1 MLLVSFRF
9 PLYPFPSYP
18 YPIPMWRII
27 RYTIYAIGGVVLG
40 GIVFEV
46 VTLPRVSALRDQ
58 NPATTSMI
66 EARIREAR
74 DNGIE
79 PRRVQIWVP
88 LERISPQLQRAVI
101 AGEDTNFAT
110 HHGFDY
116 EAIQHAWDQA
126 QKEADKEAKREG
138 ENDSWL
144 PNLPDF
150 KRGAS
155 TISQQLAK
163 NLYLSSQRSFA
174 RKGQEAIITYF
185 MERSLSKHRILEL
198 YLNVIEWGDGIYGAE
213 AASQYYFHKPAANL
227 NAREAAFLS
236 AMIPNPRTIFNPQV
250 NPKRVARRQRIIL
263 RLMPGVR
270 MPQGTG

>member
-1 MLLVSFRF
+1 
-9 PLYPFPSYP
+9 
-18 YPIPMWRII
+18 MWRAL
-27 RYTIYAIGGVVLG
+27 RYTLYAITGIALG
-40 GIVFEV
+40 GLSFEV
-46 VTLPRVSALRDQ
+46 ATLPGVSALRDQ
-58 NPATTSMI
+58 NPATSSMI
-66 EARIREAR
+66 ETRNSEAR
-74 DNGIE
+74 DKGVE
-79 PRRVQIWVP
+79 PKRVQIWMP
-88 LERISPQLQRAVI
+88 LEKISPQLQRAVL

-116 EAIQHAWDQA
+116 EAIQRAYDQA
-126 QKEADKEAKREG
+126 QKDAEKEAKQEG

-144 PNLPDF
+144 PNMPDF

-163 NLYLSSQRSFA
+163 NLYLSSQRSFM
-174 RKGQEAIITYF
+174 RKGEEAIITYF
-185 MERSLSKHRILEL
+185 MERNLTKRRILEL

-236 AMIPNPRTIFNPQV
+236 AMIPNPRTVFNPQV

-263 RLMPGVR
+263 RGMPAVK
-270 MPQGTG
+270 MPPGTG

>member
-1 MLLVSFRF
+1 
-9 PLYPFPSYP
+9 
-18 YPIPMWRII
+18 MWRAVK
-27 RYTIYAIGGVVLG
+27 YAVYAIVGIVLG
-40 GIVFEV
+40 GLSFEV
-46 VTLPRVSALRDQ
+46 ATLPSFSTLRDQ

-66 EARIREAR
+66 ETRNREAR
-74 DNGIE
+74 DKGVE
-79 PRRVQIWVP
+79 PKRVQIWMP
-88 LERISPQLQRAVI
+88 LEKISPNLQRAVL

-116 EAIQHAWDQA
+116 EAIQRAYDQA
-126 QKEADKEAKREG
+126 QKEAEKEAKLEG

-144 PNLPDF
+144 PNMPDF

-163 NLYLSSQRSFA
+163 NLYLSSQRSFM
-174 RKGQEAIITYF
+174 RKGEEAIITYF
-185 MERSLSKHRILEL
+185 MERNLSKHRILEL

-236 AMIPNPRTIFNPQV
+236 AMIPNPRTVFNPQV

-263 RLMPGVR
+263 RGMPSVKMAG
-270 MPQGTG
+270 GTG

>member
-1 MLLVSFRF
+1 
-9 PLYPFPSYP
+9 
-18 YPIPMWRII
+18 MWRGI
-27 RYTIYAIGGVVLG
+27 RFTFYALSGIMLG
-40 GIVFEV
+40 GLGFEAAN
-46 VTLPRVSALRDQ
+46 LPRVSVLTEQ

-66 EARIREAR
+66 ETRNQEFRAK
-74 DNGIE
+74 GVE
-79 PRRVQIWVP
+79 PKRVQIWMP
-88 LERISPQLQRAVI
+88 LEKISPQLQRAVL

-116 EAIQHAWDQA
+116 EAIQRAYDQA
-126 QKEADKEAKREG
+126 QKEAEKEAEKEG

-144 PNLPDF
+144 PNMPDF

-163 NLYLSSQRSFA
+163 NLYLSSERSFM

-185 MERSLSKHRILEL
+185 MERELSKRRILEL

-236 AMIPNPRTIFNPQV
+236 AMIPNPRTVFNPQV
-250 NPKRVARRQRIIL
+250 NPKRVARRQRVIM
-263 RLMPGVR
+263 RGMPSVK
-270 MPQGTG
+270 MPPGTG

>member
-1 MLLVSFRF
+1 MF
-9 PLYPFPSYP
+9 
-18 YPIPMWRII
+18 RII
-27 RYTIYAIGGVVLG
+27 RYIFYALAGLLLG
-40 GIVFEV
+40 ALIFEV
-46 VTLPRVSALRDQ
+46 VMLPRAAELREQ

-66 EARIREAR
+66 ETRMREAER
-74 DNGIE
+74 NGTQ

-88 LERISPQLQRAVI
+88 LGKISPQLQRAVI
-101 AGEDTNFAT
+101 AGEDSNFAS

-116 EAIQHAWDQA
+116 EAIQRAWDQA
-126 QKEADKEAKREG
+126 QKEADKEAKQEG

-163 NLYLSSQRSFA
+163 NLYLSSERSFF
-174 RKGQEAIITYF
+174 RKGQEALITYF
-185 MERSLSKHRILEL
+185 MEKNLSKKRILEI

-227 NAREAAFLS
+227 NTREAAFLS

-263 RLMPGVR
+263 RLMPSVK
-270 MPQGTG
+270 MPPGTG

>member
-1 MLLVSFRF
+1 
-9 PLYPFPSYP
+9 
-18 YPIPMWRII
+18 MWHAI
-27 RYTIYAIGGVVLG
+27 RYVLYAILGIMLG
-40 GIVFEV
+40 GLIFEAA
-46 VTLPRVSALRDQ
+46 TLPRVSALRDQ
-58 NPATTSMI
+58 NPATTSLI
-66 EARIREAR
+66 EARNREAR
-74 DNGIE
+74 SNRTE
-79 PRRVQIWVP
+79 PKRVQIWTP
-88 LERISPQLQRAVI
+88 LERISPNLQRAVL

-116 EAIQHAWDQA
+116 VAIQRAWDQA
-126 QKEADKEAKREG
+126 QKEAEKEAKQEG

-144 PNLPDF
+144 PNMPDF

-163 NLYLSSQRSFA
+163 NLYLSNERSFM

-185 MERSLSKHRILEL
+185 MERNLPKRRILEL
-198 YLNVIEWGDGIYGAE
+198 YLNVIEWGDGVYGAE
-213 AASQYYFHKPAANL
+213 AASQYYFHKPSGNL

-263 RLMPGVR
+263 RLMPGVK
-270 MPQGTG
+270 MPAGTG